1 MALSVDLRKRVLD
14 DHQAGLPN
22 TKIAD
27 KYSVGR
33 SSVER
38 WIARFKKTGSLEPL
52 SPPGRTPKID
62 EHARDLLRQW
72 LAEEN
77 DLTIEE
83 LRERWREHGYP
94 AASSTVG
101 DWLVRLK
108 LSHKKKRCAPANGIG
123 PMCRNNA
130 PNG

>member
-14 DHQAGLPN
+14 DHHAGLSN
-22 TKIAD
+22 TRIAE

-38 WIARFKKTGSLEPL
+38 WIARFKETGSLEPL

-72 LAEEN
+72 LAKEN

-83 LRERWREHGYP
+83 LRERWSEHGYP
-94 AASSTVG
+94 VASSTVG
-101 DWLVRLK
+101 EWLERLR
-108 LSHKKKRCAPANGIG
+108 LSHKKKRCAPANRTGLT
-123 PMCRNNA
+123 CRRSVL
-130 PNG
+130 NG